1 MPKNSQ
7 LMVRQQG
14 PRIPN
19 RPTILVY
26 ILPRNTETRDS
37 RKKASRF
44 RILEIRSNKKRTRKL
59 GPSPG
64 QRPGSGP
71 PPRPAAGGVAA
82 AACIAGRRRRRGR
95 GRRWRARLWQRR
107 QTPEEGRPWRRRG
120 RGDQGRGLRWL
131 HRHRHRHF
139 FAVRERVFKLLCC
152 PWVSWGAYF

>member
-1 MPKNSQ
+1 MPKNSP

-26 ILPRNTETRDS
+26 ILPRNTETRYS

-44 RILEIRSNKKRTRKL
+44 RILAIRSNKERTRKL

-95 GRRWRARLWQRR
+95 GWRARLRQRR
-107 QTPEEGRPWRRRG
+107 RAAEEGRPWRVG
-120 RGDQGRGLRWL
+120 RGEGGLRWL
-131 HRHRHRHF
+131 HRHRHF